1 MSSPAMMTTTLGSL
15 SSGAI
20 PRADASSPA
29 LPRRDDPDGLLS
41 VQTSTSSATAMIPIM
56 SAKPRRRYGVGV
68 LQNARCAPWPTAAG
82 APATPTS
89 ASPALIG
96 LMTNDEAH
104 RSVPLLLIFLL
115 SLSSSLCAYS
125 NQGGGFALVLCG
137 WL

>member
-1 MSSPAMMTTTLGSL
+1 MMTTTLGSL

-29 LPRRDDPDGLLS
+29 LPRRDDDPDGLLS

-68 LQNARCAPWPTAAG
+68 LQKAGCAPWPTA
-82 APATPTS
+82 TI

-96 LMTNDEAH
+96 LMTNDGA
-104 RSVPLLLIFLL
+104 RGSIPLPTFFLSV
-115 SLSSSLCAYS
+115 CAYS
-125 NQGGGFALVLCG
+125 KQSGGFALLLCG

>member
-1 MSSPAMMTTTLGSL
+1 MMTTTLGSL

-29 LPRRDDPDGLLS
+29 LPRRDDDPDGLLS
-41 VQTSTSSATAMIPIM
+41 VQTRTSSATAMIPIM

-68 LQNARCAPWPTAAG
+68 LQNAGCAPWPTA
-82 APATPTS
+82 TI

-96 LMTNDEAH
+96 LMTNDGAH
-104 RSVPLLLIFLL
+104 GSIPLLLIFLL
-115 SLSSSLCAYS
+115 SVSSSLCAYS
-125 NQGGGFALVLCG
+125 KQSGGFSLVLCG